1 MNEIQPGQQIA
12 SARCALAALRS
23 ALDAAT
29 ASLAA
34 RCTVRGKLGA
44 AQLDAHQIE
53 CFELAWA
60 AAELLAAETA
70 IAMLREDS
78 SALDARL
85 ALLFA
90 VDAGE
95 SVLGRLETLSLDLG
109 LPAALLDALRTP
121 EWRELRRAASAA
133 QALELAGSGVIAA
146 QGEVGTVPLD
156 EGHAL
161 AQESFRRFSAQVV
174 APQAEAIHRDNLTV
188 PESLLQPLREM
199 GVFGLSVPQQYGG
212 SAPDDR
218 EDTLLMV
225 LVTEALSEGSLA
237 AAGSLITRPEILARA
252 LLAGGDRAQQAH
264 WLPRL
269 AAGDPLCAIAI
280 TEPDYGSDVAS
291 LNLRA
296 TRVAGGWRLDG
307 AKTWCTFAGKAG
319 VLMVVAR
326 TDPDRSLG
334 HKGLSVLLVEKPS
347 FEGHDFVH
355 RQEQGGMLSGRAIPT
370 IGYRGMHSFDLSFE
384 GFFVPAA
391 NVVGGEAGVGQGFYY
406 TMAGMV
412 GGRMQTA
419 ARACGVMRAALRAAI
434 RYGEDRKVF
443 GQPLGEFPLTRAKLA
458 RMAARLAACRQLACA
473 VARMVDQG
481 EGRMEASLVKLL
493 ACRSAEM
500 VTREALQLHGGM
512 GYAEESAVSRY
523 FVDARVLS
531 IFEGAE
537 ETLAL
542 KVVARSLLE
551 RATSAGAT
559 RTPSSPGSPG
569 PRGGP
574 GCP

>member
-1 MNEIQPGQQIA
+1 MPEPAQPQIA
-12 SARCALAALRS
+12 AARNTLAALRT
-23 ALDAAT
+23 AFDTAT
-29 ASLAA
+29 AALAQ
-34 RCTVRGKLGA
+34 RCSSGGKLGA
-44 AQLDAHQIE
+44 RQLDAQQVA

-60 AAELLAAETA
+60 GAELLAAENA
-70 IAMLREDS
+70 VAMLRPQS

-90 VDAGE
+90 VDAGVA
-95 SVLGRLETLSLDLG
+95 VLGRLEVLHLELG
-109 LPAALLDALRTP
+109 LALAPLQAIAAQPAWQALRQC
-121 EWRELRRAASAA
+121 AAGA
-133 QALELAGSGVIAA
+133 QALADAGQAVAA
-146 QGEVGTVPLD
+146 ARGEVGVLPLD
-156 EGHAL
+156 EAHAL
-161 AQESFRRFSAQVV
+161 AQDSFRRFAEEVV
-174 APQAEAIHRDNLTV
+174 APQAEAIHREDRTV
-188 PESLLQPLREM
+188 PESLLQPLRDM
-199 GVFGLSVPQQYGG
+199 GVFGLSVPEQHGG
-212 SAPDDR
+212 SAPPDH
-218 EDTLLMV
+218 EDALLML

-237 AAGSLITRPEILARA
+237 AAGSLITRPEILTRA
-252 LLAGGDRAQQAH
+252 LLAGGTQEQQAL

-269 AAGDPLCAIAI
+269 AAGQPLCAIAI
-280 TEPDYGSDVAS
+280 TEPDFGSDVAGLS
-291 LNLRA
+291 LRA
-296 TRVAGGWRLDG
+296 TRTEGGWRLNG

-334 HKGLSVLLVEKPS
+334 HKGLSVFLVEKPS
-347 FEGHDFVH
+347 FEGHDFEV
-355 RQEQGGMLSGRAIPT
+355 RQGRAGALTGRAIST

-384 GFFVPAA
+384 DFFVPEA
-391 NVVGGEAGVGQGFYY
+391 NLLGGEAGLGQGFYV
-406 TMAGMV
+406 TMAGMI

-443 GQPLGEFPLTRAKLA
+443 GQALIAFPLTQSKLA
-458 RMAARLAACRQLACA
+458 RMGARLAACRQLAA
-473 VARMVDQG
+473 HVAGLVDRG

-551 RATSAGAT
+551 RALGQ
-559 RTPSSPGSPG
+559 PGSAA
-569 PRGGP
+569 
-574 GCP
+574 